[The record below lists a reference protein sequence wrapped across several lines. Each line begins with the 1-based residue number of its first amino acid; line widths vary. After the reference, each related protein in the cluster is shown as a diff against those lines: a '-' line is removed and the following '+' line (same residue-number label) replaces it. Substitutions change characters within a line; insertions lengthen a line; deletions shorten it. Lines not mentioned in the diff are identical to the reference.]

1 MKRIVLCIFIF
12 SLFPLLNYG
21 QTPTLP
27 FYLSLD
33 NHSIATIDQKG
44 NVETILKEPNHS
56 NIVNIIEVFGHSIY
70 YYTND
75 NRDNKFWRYDL
86 NTRTHTLLLDK
97 PYSYYS
103 NKDENYIYF
112 SSQHPDTN
120 KVTCYAFKKD
130 SNQIAKQTVLNI
142 PSTQLTNASRI
153 QVTYVDGNYFYYT
166 IESNTPPLQYT
177 SYRIKDNKTSEKIAD
192 GAIRILH
199 KNKDTFFYKLIP
211 SLLSPV
217 DLYKSDL
224 NFTKPICIAEDIASV
239 RIQNQTLYYL
249 ESAVNERTLY
259 SMPLDQI
266 TPQKVITGLIHPLF
280 VPTND
285 KVYYL
290 DTTHC
295 NNPNYDIMAP
305 SDHYVDSYIGNNTLT
320 GDLYEYDLKTKQKT
334 LLSKVPISA
343 LYRTPLLP

>member
-44 NVETILKEPNHS
+44 NVENIMEEPNLS
-56 NIVNIIEVFGHSIY
+56 CITEVFGHSIY

-75 NRDNKFWRYDL
+75 NNGDNKFWRYDL
-86 NTRTHTLLLDK
+86 NTHTHTLLLDK
-97 PYSYYS
+97 PDSYYS
-103 NKDENYIYF
+103 NKDDNYIYF

-177 SYRIKDNKTSEKIAD
+177 SYRMKDNKTSEKIAD
-192 GAIRILH
+192 GLIRILYKD
-199 KNKDTFFYKLIP
+199 KNVFFYKLLT
-211 SLLSPV
+211 SLSGPV
-217 DLYKSDL
+217 GLYKSDL

-249 ESAVNERTLY
+249 ESAVSERTLY

-266 TPQKVITGLIHPLF
+266 TPQKVITGLIHPYF
-280 VPTND
+280 ISTND

-290 DTTHC
+290 DTTRC
-295 NNPNYDIMAP
+295 DNPIYDIMAP
-305 SDHYVDSYIGNNTLT
+305 SDHYVYPNTGNYTLT
-320 GDLYEYDLKTKQKT
+320 GDLYEYDLKTKKNT
-334 LLSKVPISA
+334 LLLKAPISA
-343 LYRTPLLP
+343 LYEMPLLH

>member
-44 NVETILKEPNHS
+44 NVENILEEPNLS
-56 NIVNIIEVFGHSIY
+56 CIIEVFDHSIY
-70 YYTND
+70 YLSND
-75 NRDNKFWRYDL
+75 DTDKKFWRYDL
-86 NTRTHTLLLDK
+86 NTHTHTLLLDK

-142 PSTQLTNASRI
+142 PAAQLSNAVI
-153 QVTYVDGNYFYYT
+153 NVTYVDGNCFYYT
-166 IESNTPPLQYT
+166 TMSNTYPFQYT
-177 SYRIKDNKTSEKIAD
+177 TYCMKDNKTSEKIAD
-192 GAIRILH
+192 GLIRILH

-217 DLYKSDL
+217 GLYKSDL
-224 NFTKPICIAEDIASV
+224 NFPKPICIAEDIASV

-249 ESAVNERTLY
+249 ESAVSERTLY

-266 TPQKVITGLIHPLF
+266 TPQKVITGLIHPYF

-290 DTTHC
+290 DTTRC
-295 NNPNYDIMAP
+295 DNRIYDIMAP
-305 SDHYVDSYIGNNTLT
+305 SDHYVYPNTGNYTLT
-320 GDLYEYDLKTKQKT
+320 GDLYEYDLKTKKNT
-334 LLSKVPISA
+334 LLSKLPISA
-343 LYRTPLLP
+343 LFEMPLLH

>member
-12 SLFPLLNYG
+12 TLFPLLNYG
-21 QTPTLP
+21 QPPTLP

-44 NVETILKEPNHS
+44 NVKKIIEEPNLS
-56 NIVNIIEVFGHSIY
+56 CIIEVFGHSIY
-70 YYTND
+70 YYSND

-86 NTRTHTLLLDK
+86 STHTHALLLDK
-97 PYSYYS
+97 PDSYYS

-112 SSQHPDTN
+112 SSRHPDTN

-142 PSTQLTNASRI
+142 PAAHLSNGAIIKS
-153 QVTYVDGNYFYYT
+153 TYVDGNCFYYT
-166 IESNTPPLQYT
+166 TLTPPPDLRYT
-177 SYRIKDNKTSEKIAD
+177 TYCMMDNKTPEKIAD
-192 GAIRILH
+192 GAIRILY
-199 KNKDTFFYKLIP
+199 KDKDVFFYKLFT
-211 SLLSPV
+211 SVSDAAPV
-217 DLYKSDL
+217 GLYKSDL
-224 NFTKPICIAEDIASV
+224 NFTKPICIAEDIASA

-249 ESAVNERTLY
+249 ERAVNERTLY

-266 TPQKVITGLIHPLF
+266 APQKVITGLIHPYF

-290 DTTHC
+290 DTTRC
-295 NNPNYDIMAP
+295 NNPNYGIMAP
-305 SDHYVDSYIGNNTLT
+305 SDHYVYPNIGNYTLT
-320 GDLYEYDLKTKQKT
+320 GDLYEYDLKTKKNT
-334 LLSKVPISA
+334 LLSKLPISA
-343 LYRTPLLP
+343 LYEMPLLH